1 MDQGYQTKEAFVA
14 KLNEAIRFGGMG
26 RIVALEYE
34 VYKSTINSKW
44 IAEFLVATY
53 DGGVRMARACTGNS
67 NAAIVEELAKMLYD
81 PKRLEPEQG
90 YYAMIQGHSIKLN

>member
-14 KLNEAIRFGGMG
+14 KLNEAIKFGGMG

-34 VYKSTINSKW
+34 VYQSTVNSKW

-53 DGGVRMARACTGNS
+53 DGGVRMARTCTGDS

-81 PKRLEPEQG
+81 PRKFESEQG
-90 YYAMIQGHSIKLN
+90 YYAAIQERSVKLN